1 MPTLFL
7 TATCSEPSFRSS
19 GARYIFSRSS
29 SFFSELASAMRISTL
44 PTRASSL
51 ASAVCASAILNVRR
65 GRVLARASGG
75 RYHGGRRQL
84 QLIRRAPQAD
94 AAGVAHQRSQR
105 RCGGRIRTGG
115 LCLEHVTPRPLVIAF
130 TRRRRQAGIWGC
142 TADDAAATACSKCIA
157 SSTSFCPRRR
167 RLSAHLSLTPPRRAP
182 YRLPSASQQPAA
194 SPPVQQTPHPP
205 FRAREAPSEP
215 AARFV
220 QRRPGQSHTHSLCS
234 HLTRCGARFAR
245 RQSLAATVH
254 AQRACLSRRECEHK
268 LPRRRSPRP
277 QPATHAPPSPSP
289 APAVK

>member
-194 SPPVQQTPHPP
+194 SPPVQQTPHPRSEHAKRHRNP
-205 FRAREAPSEP
+205 QPVSCNGGQDNHTRTRCAVTSPVAALASHVARASPPLCTHSALVCRVANANTNCP
-215 AARFV
+215 AAVHPDRNPPPTH
-220 QRRPGQSHTHSLCS
+220 RPH
-234 HLTRCGARFAR
+234 
-245 RQSLAATVH
+245 
-254 AQRACLSRRECEHK
+254 
-268 LPRRRSPRP
+268 PRP
-277 QPATHAPPSPSP
+277 RLL
-289 APAVK
+289 